1 MPMRPREMVKL
12 LKKHGFVEVS
22 QNGSHLKMLN
32 EKSNRTTIV
41 PIHARDLT
49 VSTQNK
55 ILKQAGIKGE

>member
-1 MPMRPREMVKL
+1 MW
-12 LKKHGFVEVS
+12 
-22 QNGSHLKMLN
+22 N
-32 EKSNRTTIV
+32 EKSNRSTIV